1 MAGYRVLVV
10 EDNPQVRR
18 MVSASI
24 KTLGSEIDVL
34 DVPSAEEAL
43 FISASLPIDLVVLDH
58 RLPGM
63 TGLEM
68 VSRFQK
74 RRPEAK
80 IILVTGVEDKST
92 RQQVAEAGAE
102 AFFYKPIVID
112 AFLASVK
119 RCLWPERV
127 EQSPRLA
134 NQEQPITKPVVD
146 VSATDE
152 ASISTPQ
159 RFKLSLDERLTM
171 LKQQLKAISTILV
184 DHTGKVLEV
193 AGNPSLITSS
203 SIVLS
208 GLLSAYKAGSQ
219 VTQAISGG
227 TGASMQYFAT
237 LRHCLYIV
245 NVGQNHA
252 LFVLTS
258 GYFDPERLSATNQA
272 LQTAARDLE
281 SILSDQAEEE
291 RARLEQAERQQIEL
305 PKDVHVDQ
313 ETLAGVEK
321 LFARGGENSAK
332 EKADSFWESL
342 DASEGVEGLQG
353 KDVLSYDQARDLG
366 LAPNEDKE
374 PES

>member
-112 AFLASVK
+112 TFLASVK
-119 RCLWPERV
+119 RCLWPEV
-127 EQSPRLA
+127 GEQNPITT
-134 NQEQPITKPVVD
+134 NQEPAVTKPVVD
-146 VSATDE
+146 VSCADE
-152 ASISTPQ
+152 SSKSKPQ
-159 RFKLSLDERLTM
+159 RFKLSVDERLTM

-184 DHTGKVLEV
+184 DHTGTVLEV

-203 SIVLS
+203 SVVLS
-208 GLLSAYKAGSQ
+208 GLLSAYKGGLQ

-237 LRHCLYIV
+237 LQHCLFVV

-272 LQTAARDLE
+272 LQTAAADLDR
-281 SILSDQAEEE
+281 ILSEQAAEE
-291 RARLEQAERQQIEL
+291 RARLEQAERQQTALTE
-305 PKDVHVDQ
+305 DVHVDQ

-321 LFARGGENSAK
+321 LFAHGAENSAK

-342 DASEGVEGLQG
+342 EASEGVEGLQG

-366 LAPNEDKE
+366 LTPDEGKE

>member
-24 KTLGSEIDVL
+24 KTLGSEIDVV

-63 TGLEM
+63 SGLEM

-112 AFLASVK
+112 VFLATVK
-119 RCLWPERV
+119 RCLWPERG
-127 EQSPRLA
+127 EQNPILI
-134 NQEQPITKPVVD
+134 NQEPSVTKPEVD
-146 VSATDE
+146 VPTTDQ
-152 ASISTPQ
+152 ASKSTPQ
-159 RFKLSLDERLTM
+159 HFKLSLDERLTM
-171 LKQQLKAISTILV
+171 LKQQVKAISTILV
-184 DHTGKVLEV
+184 DNEGKVIEV

-203 SIVLS
+203 SVLLS
-208 GLLSAYKAGSQ
+208 AVLSAYKAGSQ

-227 TGASMQYFAT
+227 TGASMQYFAS
-237 LRHCLYIV
+237 LQQCLYIV
-245 NVGQNHA
+245 NVGQSHA
-252 LFVLTS
+252 LLVLTS
-258 GYFDPERLSATNQA
+258 GYFDPERLSTINQA
-272 LQTAARDLE
+272 LQTAACDLE
-281 SILSDQAEEE
+281 SILSDQAAEE
-291 RARLEQAERQQIEL
+291 RARLEQAERQRIEL

-321 LFARGGENSAK
+321 LFARGAENSAK

-342 DASEGVEGLQG
+342 EAGEGAEGLQG

-366 LAPNEDKE
+366 LAPNEEKE

>member
-112 AFLASVK
+112 TFLASVK
-119 RCLWPERV
+119 RCLWPEV
-127 EQSPRLA
+127 GEQNPILT
-134 NQEQPITKPVVD
+134 NQEPAVTKPVVD
-146 VSATDE
+146 ASSTDE
-152 ASISTPQ
+152 TSKSTPQ
-159 RFKLSLDERLTM
+159 RFKLSLDERLMM

-184 DHTGKVLEV
+184 DHTGKVVEV

-203 SIVLS
+203 SVVLS

-237 LRHCLYIV
+237 LQHCLYIV

-272 LQTAARDLE
+272 LQTAAADLE
-281 SILSDQAEEE
+281 SILSDQAAEE
-291 RARLEQAERQQIEL
+291 RARLEQAERQQTEL
-305 PKDVHVDQ
+305 TEDVHVDQ

-321 LFARGGENSAK
+321 LFASGAENSAK
-332 EKADSFWESL
+332 EKADRFWESL

-366 LAPNEDKE
+366 LAPNDDKE